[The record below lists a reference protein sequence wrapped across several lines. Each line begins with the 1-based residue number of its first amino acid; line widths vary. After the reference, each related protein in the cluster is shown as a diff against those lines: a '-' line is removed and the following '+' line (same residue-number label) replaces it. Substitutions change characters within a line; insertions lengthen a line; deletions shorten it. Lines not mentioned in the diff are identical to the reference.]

1 MKKIFIMADSH
12 LCAREEPHPSYVLAK
27 KIAADIE
34 PDMIIHLGDF
44 LDLPYFASFNKEKI
58 AILADG
64 NWEEDVLL
72 MQRELKELQSY
83 TTSLHIIEGNH
94 DNRTEQVGLKIPA
107 FAKSIDYET
116 RFHFRE
122 NGIGYHRM
130 VGKVFKVGKLSFV
143 HGFYYNKYHARK
155 TLDEYV
161 GNIIYGHVHA
171 NQTFSRVLPA
181 RNFEEIQAWSIGC
194 LCEKDPDYV
203 KGRPTGH
210 QNAVAVAYMR
220 EDGNFN
226 MYPINIVRDRCIFE
240 GTEYAL

>member
-34 PDMIIHLGDF
+34 PDMIVHLGDF

-94 DNRTEQVGLKIPA
+94 DNRTEQVGLKVPA
-107 FAKSIDYET
+107 FQRSCDYET
-116 RFHFRE
+116 RFQFRE
-122 NGIGYHRM
+122 HGIGYHRM
-130 VGKVFKVGKLSFV
+130 LDRIFKVGKLSFI
-143 HGFYYNKYHARK
+143 HGWYYNKFHARK
-155 TLDEYV
+155 TLDEYA

-171 NQTFSRVLPA
+171 NQTFSRVLVA
-181 RNFEEIQAWSIGC
+181 KNYEEIQAWAIGC
-194 LCEKDPDYV
+194 LCAKDPDYV